1 MEKMLKA
8 DAIDERRRFLLDVG
22 MPSGEVDKV
31 LQSSLKEQVELVQD
45 LVEKKGSGVCYCL
58 LYMFIKLNKTI
69 KFSKYI
75 LLIILYL
82 LQNSTKIREIR
93 TVPPFF
99 QLELMV

>member
-1 MEKMLKA
+1 MGK
-8 DAIDERRRFLLDVG
+8 G
-22 MPSGEVDKV
+22 
-31 LQSSLKEQVELVQD
+31 LQSEAFQPRIHRQQRLGGSLQ
-45 LVEKKGSGVCYCL
+45 KGSGVCYCL